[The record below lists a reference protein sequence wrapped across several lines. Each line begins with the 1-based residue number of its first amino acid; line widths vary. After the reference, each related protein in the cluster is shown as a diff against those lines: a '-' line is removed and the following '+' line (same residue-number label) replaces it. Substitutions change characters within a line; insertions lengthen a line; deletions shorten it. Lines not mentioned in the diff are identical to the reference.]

1 MLISFL
7 KRGTLAMLLASF
19 SLIAFAEDAPVYDV
33 DSYPPQFD
41 GQSSSAEA
49 APPTPALQPMA
60 QPEDAPVPV
69 PSTAQAQPLIAPDQ
83 PAIASAPP
91 QAPAV
96 QQQQAMQSLPMDQR
110 VARLEQQLN
119 NATHGDSAA
128 KVDEMQSQMQALR
141 GQIDELNHQIQTLQ
155 TQQKTLYT
163 ELDKR
168 ISQKGASTSVVPS
181 PSSDEASAETDSNT
195 PAGTIKPKVKSKTKT
210 AKAAETT
217 KSAEA
222 ATTTASAQPNTA
234 EEQEIYQTA
243 YSQIKAKKY
252 SEAAATLQNML
263 QKYPSGQFAA
273 NAHYWLGELYGLMN
287 KNDQAITEFDMVV
300 KNYPDSPK
308 IADAQLK
315 LGLLYAA
322 QFKWPDAKTSFKK
335 VIANY
340 PGTSSA
346 RLASEQ
352 LKQIKQTGH

>member
-1 MLISFL
+1 MLTTFL

-19 SLIAFAEDAPVYDV
+19 TLIAFAEDAPVYDV

-41 GQSSSAEA
+41 GQSTSADA
-49 APPTPALQPMA
+49 SASPPTPALQPMA

-69 PSTAQAQPLIAPDQ
+69 PSTAAAQPLIAADQ
-83 PAIASAPP
+83 PAVPNVP
-91 QAPAV
+91 QQAPVV
-96 QQQQAMQSLPMDQR
+96 QQQTLQSLPMDQR

-141 GQIDELNHQIQTLQ
+141 GQIDELNHQIQVLQ
-155 TQQKTLYT
+155 TQQKTMYT

-168 ISQKGASTSVVPS
+168 VSQKGASTSVVPS

-195 PAGTIKPKVKSKTKT
+195 PAGTIKPKAKSKTKT
-210 AKAAETT
+210 AKAAET
-217 KSAEA
+217 KPAQA

-252 SEAAATLQNML
+252 SDAAATLQSML

-287 KNDQAITEFDMVV
+287 KNEQAITEFDNVV